1 MKGLVSQIP
10 KVSPSPALKPSPCP
24 TTPWP
29 WPSTYRIPSRPNP
42 VERTFMAL
50 PQVFHQIHC
59 LDIFRKLAN
68 PAYYGEFWTGL
79 EHFPFEQHV
88 AHCQY
93 LLLQTLMCHADLER
107 VTFNKV
113 NDMVGP
119 FPDFSVEQKCRNFE
133 DILEWKERHQ
143 VNVTEEEWRLIL
155 ETPEGIREL
164 EAEGRIVPA
173 V

>member
-1 MKGLVSQIP
+1 
-10 KVSPSPALKPSPCP
+10 
-24 TTPWP
+24 
-29 WPSTYRIPSRPNP
+29 
-42 VERTFMAL
+42 
-50 PQVFHQIHC
+50 
-59 LDIFRKLAN
+59 
-68 PAYYGEFWTGL
+68 
-79 EHFPFEQHV
+79 
-88 AHCQY
+88 
-93 LLLQTLMCHADLER
+93 MCHADLER